1 MNKFIFVLLLVY
13 NFSYSKK
20 IEGYYITTNNEKYN
34 TVFEIPVGMLSDE
47 INFEAIQFVLKY
59 YDENEKKQKLD
70 LELIFEVGFDYNGE
84 KFVLRKLRNSINLVP
99 NALFD
104 TSYILLRIIKEDI
117 ISSYSFSGTSYMVNS
132 NGYGGVGGGGNFYKY
147 GSSILVKKDGT
158 MVDPST
164 GSFRKKMSEFFSDCP
179 DLVDKINDKVYKRNQ
194 IDEVIEY
201 YKVNC

>member
-70 LELIFEVGFDYNGE
+70 L
-84 KFVLRKLRNSINLVP
+84 
-99 NALFD
+99 
-104 TSYILLRIIKEDI
+104 
-117 ISSYSFSGTSYMVNS
+117 
-132 NGYGGVGGGGNFYKY
+132 
-147 GSSILVKKDGT
+147 
-158 MVDPST
+158 
-164 GSFRKKMSEFFSDCP
+164 
-179 DLVDKINDKVYKRNQ
+179 
-194 IDEVIEY
+194 
-201 YKVNC
+201 